1 MPYPTTGNQPLFVVV
16 SRTLAFV
23 QLSIAVG
30 WTPPPNA
37 SALTAA
43 YLHTSTTTRT
53 THVPWMWWLCAKPAT
68 SLGIAEATT
77 DVDHSLVPRSFTTP
91 SLTPWRS
98 SRALGFLTCRPVN
111 GAFNS
116 HPDRACFANPRTRPV
131 AGQALNGYR
140 HRIQSL
146 QAHQS

>member
-16 SRTLAFV
+16 LRTLAFV
-23 QLSIAVG
+23 KPSLADG

-43 YLHTSTTTRT
+43 YLHRNTTTRT

-77 DVDHSLVPRSFTTP
+77 DVDHSLVPRSFAQPVSYTLALVP
-91 SLTPWRS
+91 S
-98 SRALGFLTCRPVN
+98 
-111 GAFNS
+111 
-116 HPDRACFANPRTRPV
+116 
-131 AGQALNGYR
+131 AGVFDVQAR
-140 HRIQSL
+140 QRCV
-146 QAHQS
+146 